1 MTLKKIPA
9 AAALFMTLLSAW
21 LPVVAGQ
28 INAGRQPRQRRRLT
42 EAIDNRRTVLLPGT
56 THARIRQARDQG
68 RVRADLVMERAILA
82 LKSSPEQ
89 EADLAGFL
97 AQQQDP
103 SSPHYHE
110 WLTPRQF
117 GERFGVSAEDMNVI
131 VEWLETRGLHVDQVS
146 NGRREIEFSGT
157 ARQIEQVFLTEIHR
171 YEFNGEMHVA
181 NATDISIPQALAGI
195 VAEVVSLHD
204 FVSKPKLQ
212 RFQSLPNFTFGGR
225 HAMVPYD
232 FATIYD
238 LAPLWNQGF
247 DGTGQTI
254 AIAGRSNLNVNDVA
268 TFRSMYGLPEA
279 NPEVIV
285 NGTDP
290 GIVSEDEE
298 GEADLD
304 VEWSGAVAKGAKIK
318 FVVSSS
324 TRATDGVVLSE
335 MYIVNNNVAPV
346 MSTSFGVCET
356 ASPSTSQFYASLWQQ
371 AATQGISVI
380 VASGDSGSAGCDSPS
395 AAPAKRG
402 FSVNGEASTPYNV
415 AVGGTQ
421 FNEGGADSVYWNAT
435 NSIQNRS
442 SAKVYIPELV
452 WNESGS
458 AGLWSSGGGVSVVH
472 NTPSWQTGY
481 GVPAVDPG
489 TADQHH
495 RYVPDVALTA
505 AGHDGYV
512 IQQGG
517 LLFIASGTSASAPAF
532 AGIMG
537 IVNQVTNQANGNP
550 NPRLYALASQVPT
563 SFHDITSGTNAVP
576 CAADSP
582 NCVDGIITGYSA
594 GPGYD
599 LTTGWG
605 SIDAYVF
612 AHAWATSTVPP
623 PPNTGPPSP
632 PNPPAPNASLTAS
645 TYHVFPAFA
654 DGTVSD
660 GSYFRSTLMISNPS
674 SSGTNTCTLQLRGL
688 TVPGFAQTPYQLQP
702 NGFVIAPTPATQS
715 LKVGYATLQC
725 TANVEAQLL
734 YSYYS
739 SNGTKLAEAAVFSS
753 PPSTKVQILAD
764 TREGAQ
770 IGIGIANDSDVQNTY
785 IISVDDGSGTVAGTV
800 KGTLGPRTS
809 IARYL
814 SELMTLPPNYV
825 GRVTVSP
832 TTGTGTS
839 SIIGLRYSGTVFATI
854 PETIQP

>member
-1 MTLKKIPA
+1 M
-9 AAALFMTLLSAW
+9 
-21 LPVVAGQ
+21 
-28 INAGRQPRQRRRLT
+28 
-42 EAIDNRRTVLLPGT
+42 
-56 THARIRQARDQG
+56 QG
-68 RVRADLVMERAILA
+68 
-82 LKSSPEQ
+82 
-89 EADLAGFL
+89 
-97 AQQQDP
+97 
-103 SSPHYHE
+103 
-110 WLTPRQF
+110 
-117 GERFGVSAEDMNVI
+117 RFGVGKS
-131 VEWLETRGLHVDQVS
+131 
-146 NGRREIEFSGT
+146 
-157 ARQIEQVFLTEIHR
+157 
-171 YEFNGEMHVA
+171 
-181 NATDISIPQALAGI
+181 
-195 VAEVVSLHD
+195 
-204 FVSKPKLQ
+204 
-212 RFQSLPNFTFGGR
+212 
-225 HAMVPYD
+225 
-232 FATIYD
+232 
-238 LAPLWNQGF
+238 
-247 DGTGQTI
+247 
-254 AIAGRSNLNVNDVA
+254 
-268 TFRSMYGLPEA
+268 
-279 NPEVIV
+279 
-285 NGTDP
+285 
-290 GIVSEDEE
+290 
-298 GEADLD
+298 
-304 VEWSGAVAKGAKIK
+304 
-318 FVVSSS
+318 
-324 TRATDGVVLSE
+324 
-335 MYIVNNNVAPV
+335 
-346 MSTSFGVCET
+346 

-402 FSVNGEASTPYNV
+402 FSVNGEASTPANV

-576 CAADSP
+576 CVADSP

-623 PPNTGPPSP
+623 PPDTGPPSP

-645 TYHVFPAFA
+645 TYHVFPVLA
-654 DGTVSD
+654 DGRVSD
-660 GSYFRSTLMISNPS
+660 GSYFRSTLMISNPNS
-674 SSGTNTCTLQLRGL
+674 SANSCTLQLRGL
-688 TVPGFAQTPYQLQP
+688 TVPGFALTYLLQP

-715 LKVGYATLQC
+715 IKTGYATLQC
-725 TANVEAQLL
+725 PANVEAQLL

-753 PPSTKVQILAD
+753 PSAGKVQILAD

-770 IGIGIANDSDVQNTY
+770 IGLAIANDSDAANNYNIV
-785 IISVDDGSGTVAGTV
+785 VDDGSGGVAAQV
-800 KGTLGPRTS
+800 PLTLGPRTS
-809 IARYL
+809 IAKYL
-814 SELMTLPPNYV
+814 SELVALPPNYV
-825 GRVTVSP
+825 GRVTVSS
-832 TTGTGTS
+832 TTTTGTS
-839 SIIGLRYSGTVFATI
+839 SIIGLRYTGNLFATI